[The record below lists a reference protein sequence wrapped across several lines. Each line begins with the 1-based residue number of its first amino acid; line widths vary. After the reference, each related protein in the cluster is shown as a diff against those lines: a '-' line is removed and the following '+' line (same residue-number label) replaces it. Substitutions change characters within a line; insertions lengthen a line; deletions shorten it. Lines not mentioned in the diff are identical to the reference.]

1 MTRRRLHETGA
12 NFMFRPLNQG
22 LISRTMLYFAR
33 WKVAAILGVI
43 ALAVAALDFTIGT
56 KHVITAGIIALTVSV
71 YSFARA
77 AALRASTTKR
87 GRP

>member
-1 MTRRRLHETGA
+1 MTDSDKRDHA
-12 NFMFRPLNQG
+12 NTKPGVIRHN
-22 LISRTMLYFAR
+22 
-33 WKVAAILGVI
+33 VLGVI

-71 YSFARA
+71 YRFARA